1 MIKKLSLLIY
11 SILIF
16 FDNIL
21 NKLTKKNFR
30 FFLYDNLRKS
40 SYKKILVNG
49 ERINFFV
56 PSQITKA
63 RVDKFFTK
71 EPGTIKWIDDFSKFG
86 NSKDFIFWDI
96 GSNIGLFSIYAS
108 IKHKNLKIFSFE
120 PSTSNLV
127 ILSRNISINKLS
139 ERVIIN
145 QLALTDKE
153 NQFLNLKEGHFEE
166 GGALNTFGEVYDY
179 EGKSFKEENVYKV
192 FGTSINYLIENKIL
206 EVPDFIKIDVDGI
219 EHLILKGASNYLKND
234 KIKSIQVELNE
245 NFEEQYN
252 SAEKILKEAN
262 FILKSKVSASSA
274 GKKSDRFSKMF
285 NCVFERK

>member
-30 FFLYDNLRKS
+30 FFLYDNLRKT
-40 SYKKILVNG
+40 SYKKIIVNG

-56 PSQITKA
+56 PSQITKT

-86 NSKDFIFWDI
+86 NSEDFIFWDI

-145 QLALTDKE
+145 QLALTDKTNE
-153 NQFLNLKEGHFEE
+153 FLNLKEGHFEE

-179 EGKSFKEENVYKV
+179 EGKSFKEENVYKLL
-192 FGTSINYLIENKIL
+192 T
-206 EVPDFIKIDVDGI
+206 
-219 EHLILKGASNYLKND
+219 
-234 KIKSIQVELNE
+234 
-245 NFEEQYN
+245 
-252 SAEKILKEAN
+252 
-262 FILKSKVSASSA
+262 
-274 GKKSDRFSKMF
+274 KK
-285 NCVFERK
+285 